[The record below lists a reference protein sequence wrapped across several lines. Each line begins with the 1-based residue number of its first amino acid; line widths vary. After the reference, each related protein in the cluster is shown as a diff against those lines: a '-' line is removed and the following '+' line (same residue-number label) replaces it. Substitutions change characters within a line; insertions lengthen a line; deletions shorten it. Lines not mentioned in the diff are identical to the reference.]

1 MEGGGARW
9 QKGHRNN
16 CIKVLSSITVPV
28 FQIIIPST
36 YVCSCVRCVC
46 VCVCDERGREGGGSH
61 FRSPLSNFLIL
72 SRRGSSTNNER
83 PGNRPSST
91 KVQHQRPRFRKNQT
105 NLFPLYG
112 TQKKNIK
119 TIKLFFNETYEIFLA
134 FSFLTICSNQPIKPH
149 FYYQAP

>member
-1 MEGGGARW
+1 MSV
-9 QKGHRNN
+9 QL
-16 CIKVLSSITVPV
+16 LSP

-46 VCVCDERGREGGGSH
+46 VCDERGSH

-91 KVQHQRPRFRKNQT
+91 KVQH
-105 NLFPLYG
+105 
-112 TQKKNIK
+112 
-119 TIKLFFNETYEIFLA
+119 
-134 FSFLTICSNQPIKPH
+134 
-149 FYYQAP
+149 